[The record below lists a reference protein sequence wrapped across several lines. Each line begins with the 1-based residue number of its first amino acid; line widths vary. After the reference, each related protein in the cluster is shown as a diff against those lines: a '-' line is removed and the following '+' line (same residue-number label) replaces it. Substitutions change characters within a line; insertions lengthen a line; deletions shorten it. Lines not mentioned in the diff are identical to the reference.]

1 MKLNFKSVLV
11 ASLAFFMTSCTQ
23 SPMSVA
29 EDFSNALAKGKVE
42 EAKQYCTENTAKMID
57 MASSMGS
64 LKIDPNYKFNCLRD
78 SIVDN
83 TAYVFYTEN
92 ESTKERMMTL
102 YKIDGEW
109 KVNMKGK

>member
-1 MKLNFKSVLV
+1 MKRCLNLVLLV
-11 ASLAFFMTSCTQ
+11 ALLGLTACTQ
-23 SPMSVA
+23 SPMSVV
-29 EDFSNALAKGKVE
+29 EDFATALAKGKVE
-42 EAKQYCTENTAKMID
+42 EAKKYCTESTAKMID
-57 MASSMGS
+57 MSSSMGV
-64 LKIDPNYKFNCLRD
+64 IDINPNYKINCLRD

-92 ESTKERMMTL
+92 DATRERMMTL